1 VTGCGF
7 VADLSSPLLFDDEKH
22 QLATITQHPAWPV
35 LRRRWDELKSK
46 KALVIGRSVM
56 AGDEIDQ
63 RKVDYERGYWDG
75 VNAVLATPGSAEQ
88 ALLREHRDKGVDV
101 VDDSG

>member
-1 VTGCGF
+1 
-7 VADLSSPLLFDDEKH
+7 
-22 QLATITQHPAWPV
+22 
-35 LRRRWDELKSK
+35 
-46 KALVIGRSVM
+46 M

>member
-1 VTGCGF
+1 
-7 VADLSSPLLFDDEKH
+7 
-22 QLATITQHPAWPV
+22 
-35 LRRRWDELKSK
+35 
-46 KALVIGRSVM
+46 
-56 AGDEIDQ
+56 
-63 RKVDYERGYWDG
+63 